1 MVESNNVGSSLPEL
15 NAQIWVVVE
24 ALLFVLVNNLVH
36 SLTGTLVKGCL
47 PKVVSASVPIATTNL
62 LLDSVIEA

>member
-1 MVESNNVGSSLPEL
+1 MVESNNVSSGLPEF
-15 NAQIWVVVE
+15 NTQIWVVVE

-36 SLTGTLVKGCL
+36 SLTGTPVK
-47 PKVVSASVPIATTNL
+47 SASTSVPIATTNL